1 MPIGNYT
8 LDEIHIGDEV
18 TFLCAS
24 VNTDHAW
31 IVHGKDEELNKIYI
45 RTHPESIKQD
55 YWTLDVKEV
64 KYVIPTSPLRSS
76 TVQ

>member
-8 LDEIHIGDEV
+8 LDEIYIGDEV

-31 IVHGKDEELNKIYI
+31 IVHGKEEYSIRYTSEPILSLLYKII
-45 RTHPESIKQD
+45 GH
-55 YWTLDVKEV
+55 WM
-64 KYVIPTSPLRSS
+64 
-76 TVQ
+76 